1 MTTAQGI
8 ITIRRARGAVNLLVS
23 PETIVAK
30 QGLEDLNTS
39 GEGTGKKAYKVTVQV
54 TDSGPIVPYGKWTAS
69 DLPSEIENYIVAAA
83 LSWEK
88 VISTD
93 KNICTYI
100 LYLNKDA
107 SVNMTI
113 PFTITYNGI
122 TYNRNIQFVTVADGT
137 GGGDGSGMFIKLDL
151 DNEND
156 SIIYN
161 DNTVVTSVQTTGT
174 LYVNGSPQPIE
185 DVVWSH
191 SQVGIG
197 LNNITR
203 TNNVLIVSGMESQAG
218 YVTLKA
224 KFNNV
229 KYAAV
234 FSLKKIVNAS
244 KYNIKPSVGAI
255 VFNPA
260 ENDNQTITIAIKKT
274 DPEGNVTDVDLT
286 GLKLTYRYDN
296 NTETNLTSQSFT
308 WNAETDQNYKN
319 ITFTLYD
326 NDDNYQD
333 SENVS
338 LIGIN
343 VQESLGA
350 NAAFK
355 SFVFRRTN
363 EDMTENIPTGGSYT
377 NPTPDQEEWTDGI
390 PAGDAKLWCSTRI
403 FSSDEQSPQE
413 PTWSVPRIMT
423 DTSDFD
429 VAYSRQITLAEGHTK
444 PISHGNHKDEEKDEN
459 GIPYWENTANENT
472 IWMATSI
479 CKNGVWE
486 DWQVSKIKGEKG
498 NDGTSIKIKGTKNS
512 VDELP
517 IPPDDPSDCYII
529 GQNLYVWDGDS
540 WVDAGPFKGDPG
552 LPAYVHIKYGNST
565 TEGDWTGRGNLA
577 MENPIPN
584 DYKTIWGETPG
595 AYIGIASD
603 NNSDDPLYWDNYTW
617 TKWKGEDGFGY
628 EYIYKRTINNV
639 APDIPTT
646 TINSNNDKFKDNDFV
661 PDGWTDNP
669 EDVDKYYPYCW
680 VCIRQKVD
688 GIWQA
693 FKGAKGTSKAAYWTK
708 WSKDGSTIKLD
719 LDNEHD
725 SIIYDE
731 LGNVKSSPVVSVARL
746 YNSEEQIKNG
756 ITFAV
761 ENDSDNNSSTY
772 HTQVIENG
780 ELQITVYSL
789 ENTSRT
795 IKVSATLDNKTYYYA
810 VFTIKKLINQSKY
823 ELKCSKNAIINNT
836 SNGTEGISIDVEVY
850 YTDSDGNYKK
860 ASELPSG
867 YAIYYEENG
876 SAFDEYSSQLA
887 YKTQTDGKRCAR
899 YSFDTDEKQPTSV
912 RFILTN
918 DTDNWTFLDSEEIPI
933 TYVQN
938 GESGGTGPEGPE
950 GPQGPE
956 GPSGKT
962 TVTIYKASYDAP
974 TAPTFDNIANEGW
987 DTTPPIID
995 AEVRIGNGGLWL
1007 NEDVSTYRTYL
1018 APNETYVGNE
1028 ECFTIKSNKSISLPY
1043 KLINVSISPS
1053 VTNALQSGIY
1063 LLPLNTYPMYTV
1075 NDEGVPDSMPVPINS
1090 NNEVVSLLDAL
1101 YPSEVSKEGN
1111 IAIEDT
1117 TLKLLYAV
1125 HIIGTYAD
1133 NVYGKVIFGNR
1144 PIWKCEYQIDD
1155 NGYVVNS
1162 MTSPIKTSEV
1172 DIKVLPNDINI
1183 KNNLLEG
1190 SRFIKGRRGAWN
1202 TPNHN
1207 PEHAAF
1213 GEGFNKNNK
1222 YSFMYTTRSKAL
1234 EYELYNINGHS
1245 IIEDE
1250 TPYTLSF
1257 RHRGQYAQIYISALL
1272 KGTCTITENDEEVT
1286 KEVFITKDDIV
1297 SNVYLNNIKQQ
1308 STKVDLNLY
1317 NTIGGKP
1324 YTHRN
1329 AYSYS
1334 AIRFTTAFNN
1344 GDREYSNENIII
1356 NGTTHTVTVSN
1367 CVVQKV
1373 TLTYYYHC
1381 DAGNL
1386 VWSSFLMPKLEQNTY
1401 ATAFNVNST
1410 DVGAKRNAPM
1420 RIRNWKVGLT
1430 WYSGEKDND
1439 LYTDVAIK
1447 NGVYYNCL
1455 INHISDNTNSPDTST
1470 TYWNPAEEFSFI
1482 ATNLL
1487 LAQKAYIKNLVAE
1500 LIQTALKGPRLVA
1513 EGSKIYFYGNKTF
1526 PALSLGVDDN
1536 DNGVLNYHNQDTG
1549 AILYRLGIDE
1559 IESLGEDTVIVA
1571 ETVTSVTTYRLVS
1584 PIDNGDSVDTDWLD
1598 RLDKIFSTNGT
1609 YNTLYKYTAK
1619 RENGVYK
1626 PGNYCIDEKAAFNAN
1641 NKIIAFYP
1649 TNDQK
1654 IVDSDSTPIANQP
1667 FTGFVVAAN
1676 ISPTINISLMG
1687 PIKTI
1692 DGVDYAIP
1700 DDYNVE
1706 EYANHEVDWSINYS
1720 TNGYGSGAYNNPV
1733 MSMEIFRFL
1742 NGTIVNRKTVYK
1754 NKN

>member
-88 VISTD
+88 VVSTD
-93 KNICTYI
+93 KNVCTYI

-137 GGGDGSGMFIKLDL
+137 GNGDGSGMFIKLDL

-161 DNTVVTSVQTTGT
+161 DNTAVTSVQTTGT

-203 TNNVLIVSGMESQAG
+203 TNNVLTVSGMESQAG

-229 KYAAV
+229 TYAAV
-234 FSLKKIVNAS
+234 FSLKKVVNSS

-255 VFNPA
+255 IFNPA
-260 ENDNQTITIAIKKT
+260 EDDNQTITIAIKKT

-286 GLKLTYRYDN
+286 GLKLTYRYDD

-308 WNAETDQNYKN
+308 WNAKTDQNYKN

-326 NDDNYQD
+326 SDNNYQD

-363 EDMTENIPTGGSYT
+363 EDMSENIPTGGSYT

-390 PAGDAKLWCSTRI
+390 PDGDAKLWCSTRI
-403 FSSDEQSPQE
+403 FSSDEQPPQE

-429 VAYSRQITLAEGHTK
+429 VAYSSEIIKPRDPLTHGTHEDDTLWSNNA
-444 PISHGNHKDEEKDEN
+444 DE
-459 GIPYWENTANENT
+459 TT

-479 CKNGVWE
+479 CRNGDWE
-486 DWQVSKIKGEKG
+486 PWQISKIKGEKG

-552 LPAYVHIKYGNST
+552 LPAYVHIKYANST

-577 MENPIPN
+577 TENPIPD

-603 NNSDDPLYWDNYTW
+603 NNSDDPLYWGNYTW

-628 EYIYKRTINNV
+628 EYIYRRTPNDV
-639 APDIPTT
+639 APDIPTAT
-646 TINSNNDKFKDNDFV
+646 TNSNNDKFEDDNFV
-661 PDGWTDNP
+661 PDNWTDNP
-669 EDVDKYYPYCW
+669 EDVDEDNPYCW
-680 VCIRQKVD
+680 VCIRQKVS
-688 GIWQA
+688 GVWQA
-693 FKGAKGTSKAAYWTK
+693 FKGVKNTSKAAYWTK
-708 WSKDGSTIKLD
+708 WSKDGKDGSSIKLD

-731 LGNVKSSPVVSVARL
+731 LGNIKSSPVVSVARL
-746 YNSEEQIKNG
+746 YNSEEQIKSG
-756 ITFAV
+756 VTFNV
-761 ENDSDNNSSTY
+761 ENDSDANSNTYSTKV
-772 HTQVIENG
+772 TEDG
-780 ELQITVYSL
+780 GLQITVNSL
-789 ENTSRT
+789 KNTSRT
-795 IKVSATLDNKTYYYA
+795 IKVSATLDNKNYYYA

-823 ELKCSKNAIINNT
+823 ELKCSKNAVISNT
-836 SNGTEGISIDVEVY
+836 SNGTEGVSIDVEVY
-850 YTDSDGNYKK
+850 YTDSDGSYKK
-860 ASELPSG
+860 ASELPDG
-867 YAIYYEENG
+867 YAIYYEESGN
-876 SAFDEYSSQLA
+876 AFDEYSLQLA
-887 YKTQTDGKRCAR
+887 YKTQTDGKLCAK

-918 DTDNWTFLDSEEIPI
+918 DTTNWTFLDSEEIPI

-938 GESGGTGPEGPE
+938 GESGGTGPQGPE
-950 GPQGPE
+950 GPEGPE

-962 TVTIYKASYDAP
+962 TVTIYKASYTKPDTP
-974 TAPTFDNIANEGW
+974 DYNNIDNDGW
-987 DTTPPIID
+987 STKFPESIIPIEISF
-995 AEVRIGNGGLWL
+995 GGLWIETGE
-1007 NEDVSTYRTYL
+1007 NTYRSHGDLIHHTSDKSANGGIEERFYFNNTSDSEIL
-1018 APNETYVGNE
+1018 LPVLLKASCESADKGIILGLISGNIIEPNSVGSYWNN
-1028 ECFTIKSNKSISLPY
+1028 SN
-1043 KLINVSISPS
+1043 ISPIALS
-1053 VTNALQSGIY
+1053 VNSEQETSAFIKIPTGRSFITACY
-1063 LLPLNTYPMYTV
+1063 IKDSTDEDYT
-1075 NDEGVPDSMPVPINS
+1075 DC
-1090 NNEVVSLLDAL
+1090 
-1101 YPSEVSKEGN
+1101 
-1111 IAIEDT
+1111 
-1117 TLKLLYAV
+1117 
-1125 HIIGTYAD
+1125 
-1133 NVYGKVIFGNR
+1133 VYITFGNR
-1144 PIWKCEYQIDD
+1144 PIWQCTYTIDAKT
-1155 NGYVVNS
+1155 GIYVSNS
-1162 MTSPIKTSEV
+1162 MTSPTKTSNV
-1172 DIKVLPNDINI
+1172 DSKLIPIASKDIKE
-1183 KNNLLEG
+1183 NLLEG
-1190 SRFIKGRRGAWN
+1190 SRFISGRNSAWLSNIGHFEKG
-1202 TPNHN
+1202 
-1207 PEHAAF
+1207 F
-1213 GEGFNKNNK
+1213 GKNNIF
-1222 YSFMYTTRSKAL
+1222 SSDSKQGYNEVL
-1234 EYELYNINGHS
+1234 RYNLYNVN
-1245 IIEDE
+1245 
-1250 TPYTLSF
+1250 TNPMLQPNTRYTLSF
-1257 RHRGQYAQIYISALL
+1257 WGEGARNHVTISANYITNENVTEKVKVTTDIISSTSIIIDGVTQIAGQNDNIA
-1272 KGTCTITENDEEVT
+1272 KGLGHTFQFYEGVYSRHVISFSTLSFANKTFTTTDKDGNEVT
-1286 KEVFITKDDIV
+1286 ATY
-1297 SNVYLNNIKQQ
+1297 YL
-1308 STKVDLNLY
+1308 
-1317 NTIGGKP
+1317 
-1324 YTHRN
+1324 
-1329 AYSYS
+1329 
-1334 AIRFTTAFNN
+1334 
-1344 GDREYSNENIII
+1344 ENIDLVFTFPEEINEEGII
-1356 NGTTHTVTVSN
+1356 KYSRL
-1367 CVVQKV
+1367 K
-1373 TLTYYYHC
+1373 L
-1381 DAGNL
+1381 
-1386 VWSSFLMPKLEQNTY
+1386 LMPKLETGSY
-1401 ATAFNVNST
+1401 VTDFNVHDT
-1410 DVGAKRNAPM
+1410 DIGSKRNAPM
-1420 RIRNWKVGLT
+1420 RIRDWKEGLT
-1430 WYSGEKDND
+1430 WYSGEKESD
-1439 LYTDVAIK
+1439 LYTDVAVK
-1447 NGVYYNCL
+1447 NGLYYNCL
-1455 INHISDNTNSPDTST
+1455 RNHISNASNVPENNKL
-1470 TYWNPAEEFSFI
+1470 YWNPAEEFSFI

-1500 LIQTALKGPRLVA
+1500 LIQTALTGPRLVA

-1526 PALSLGVDDN
+1526 PALSLGVDD
-1536 DNGVLNYHNQDTG
+1536 DGNGVLNYHNQDTG
-1549 AILYRLGIDE
+1549 ALLYRLGVDE
-1559 IESLGEDTVIVA
+1559 IQSFDEDTVVVA
-1571 ETVTSVTTYRLVS
+1571 ETVTSLISYRLVS
-1584 PIDNGDSVDTDWLD
+1584 PTDNSDSADYDWAE
-1598 RLDKIFSTNGT
+1598 RLDEIFKTDGK

-1619 RENGVYK
+1619 RENGAYVA
-1626 PGNYCIDEKAAFNAN
+1626 GSYCKDAKAAFNAN

-1649 TNDQK
+1649 SSTQK
-1654 IVDSDSTPIANQP
+1654 IVDTGDTPISNQP
-1667 FTGFVVAAN
+1667 FSGFVVTAN
-1676 ISPTINISLMG
+1676 TAPTTHVAYIG
-1687 PIKTI
+1687 TI
-1692 DGVDYAIP
+1692 TTVNGVSYAIP
-1700 DDYNVE
+1700 DDYNPN
-1706 EYANHEVDWSINYS
+1706 EYSGIEVDWSINY
-1720 TNGYGSGAYNNPV
+1720 TTDGYGSGAYNNPV
-1733 MSMEIFRFL
+1733 MSMQVFRFL
-1742 NGTIVNRKTVYK
+1742 NGVIVSTKTVYK